1 MRSKIYEGRSLPV
14 RLLALGSL
22 MMMLLLSA
30 CGGVRADGSQAT
42 ATPPASQIDWKQV
55 DQAMGKPG
63 TQLPGGVYKFSFPRT
78 DLQVTLGGVVLKA
91 GFALGSHVEFLP
103 MGQQAMMMGD
113 LVLTEDEVNGVMV
126 KLQQE
131 GIEQTALHNHLLG
144 ETPRVMYMHIGGQG
158 DPVQLARSIHSALVL
173 TKTPFTAPS
182 TTGQPQPLD
191 LDTKQLDS
199 ILHANGKATG
209 GIYQYSIARAE
220 TITAD
225 GTTIP
230 PAMGVATALNFQP
243 TGNGKAAITGD
254 FVLPAKEVNP
264 VIRILEENGIEVT
277 AVHNHMLTEAPR
289 LFYLHFWANDDAL
302 KLAHGLRAALDKTN
316 SAPATPQH

>member
-1 MRSKIYEGRSLPV
+1 
-14 RLLALGSL
+14 
-22 MMMLLLSA
+22 
-30 CGGVRADGSQAT
+30 
-42 ATPPASQIDWKQV
+42 
-55 DQAMGKPG
+55 
-63 TQLPGGVYKFSFPRT
+63 
-78 DLQVTLGGVVLKA
+78 
-91 GFALGSHVEFLP
+91 
-103 MGQQAMMMGD
+103 
-113 LVLTEDEVNGVMV
+113 
-126 KLQQE
+126 
-131 GIEQTALHNHLLG
+131 
-144 ETPRVMYMHIGGQG
+144 
-158 DPVQLARSIHSALVL
+158 
-173 TKTPFTAPS
+173 
-182 TTGQPQPLD
+182 

-199 ILHANGKATG
+199 ILHANGKAMG

-225 GTTIP
+225 STTIP
-230 PAMGVATALNFQP
+230 PAMGVATALNFLP
-243 TGNGKAAITGD
+243 TDNGKAAITGD

>member
-1 MRSKIYEGRSLPV
+1 MKYTRSLFCLAG
-14 RLLALGSL
+14 LLGLTVVVASNIPGSIYAQ
-22 MMMLLLSA
+22 MNMSA
-30 CGGVRADGSQAT
+30 PSAGA
-42 ATPPASQIDWKQV
+42 IDWKPV

-63 TQLPGGVYKFSFPRT
+63 THLPGNVYKFSFPRS

-91 GFALGSHVEFLP
+91 GLALGSHVEFLP

-113 LVLTEDEVNGVMV
+113 LVLTEDEVNGVIV

-144 ETPRVMYMHIGGQG
+144 ETPRVMYLHIEGQG
-158 DPVQLARSIHSALVL
+158 DPVHLATSIHSALVL

-182 TTGQPQPLD
+182 NSGQPQPLGV
-191 LDTKQLDS
+191 DTKQLDS

-254 FVLPAKEVNP
+254 FVLLAQEVNP
-264 VIRILEENGIEVT
+264 VIGALEKNGIEVT
-277 AVHNHMLTEAPR
+277 AVHSHMLTESPR

-302 KLAHGLRAALDKTN
+302 KLAHGLRAALDKTA
-316 SAPATPQH
+316 SV

>member
-1 MRSKIYEGRSLPV
+1 MKYTRSLFCLAG
-14 RLLALGSL
+14 LLGLTVVVVSNIPGSIYAQ
-22 MMMLLLSA
+22 MNMSA
-30 CGGVRADGSQAT
+30 PSAGA
-42 ATPPASQIDWKQV
+42 IDWKPV

-63 TQLPGGVYKFSFPRT
+63 THLPGNVYKFSFPRS
-78 DLQVTLGGVVLKA
+78 DLQVTLGGVVLKP
-91 GFALGSHVEFLP
+91 GLALGSHVEFLP
-103 MGQQAMMMGD
+103 MGQQAIMMGD
-113 LVLTEDEVNGVMV
+113 LVLTEDEVNGVIV

-144 ETPRVMYMHIGGQG
+144 ETPRVMYLHIEGQG
-158 DPVQLARSIHSALVL
+158 DPVHLATSIHSALVL

-182 TTGQPQPLD
+182 NSGQPQPLD
-191 LDTKQLDS
+191 VDTKQLDS

-230 PAMGVATALNFQP
+230 PAMGVATAFNFQP

-254 FVLPAKEVNP
+254 FVLLAQEVNP
-264 VIRILEENGIEVT
+264 VIGALEKNGIEVT
-277 AVHNHMLTEAPR
+277 AVHSHMLTESPR

-302 KLAHGLRAALDKTN
+302 KLAHGLRAAFDKTN
-316 SAPATPQH
+316 SA

>member
-1 MRSKIYEGRSLPV
+1 MRSKLHKGQSLPV
-14 RLLALGSL
+14 LLGSLALGSIMMIL
-22 MMMLLLSA
+22 MLSA
-30 CGGVRADGSQAT
+30 CGGARADGPQAN
-42 ATPPASQIDWKQV
+42 ATPSVSHIDWKPV

-63 TQLPGGVYKFSFPRT
+63 TQLPGGVYRFSFPRT

-103 MGQQAMMMGD
+103 MGQHAMMMGD

-144 ETPRVMYMHIGGQG
+144 ETPRVMYMHIDGQG
-158 DPVQLARSIHSALVL
+158 DPVQLATSIHTALAL
-173 TKTPFTAPS
+173 TKTPFTAPATS
-182 TTGQPQPLD
+182 GQPQPLD
-191 LDTKQLDS
+191 VDTKQLDS

-243 TGNGKAAITGD
+243 TGNGKTAITGD
-254 FVLPAKEVNP
+254 FVLLAQEVNP
-264 VIRILEENGIEVT
+264 VIGVLEENGIEVT
-277 AVHNHMLTEAPR
+277 AVHSHMLTESPR

-302 KLAHGLRAALDKTN
+302 KLAHGLRAALDKTA
-316 SAPATPQH
+316 SAKS

>member
-1 MRSKIYEGRSLPV
+1 MN
-14 RLLALGSL
+14 
-22 MMMLLLSA
+22 MSA
-30 CGGVRADGSQAT
+30 PSAGA
-42 ATPPASQIDWKQV
+42 IDWKPV

-63 TQLPGGVYKFSFPRT
+63 THLPGNVYKFSFPRS

-91 GFALGSHVEFLP
+91 GLALGSHVEFLP

-113 LVLTEDEVNGVMV
+113 LVLTEDEVNGVIV

-144 ETPRVMYMHIGGQG
+144 ETPRVMYLHIEGQG
-158 DPVQLARSIHSALVL
+158 DPVHLATSIHSALVL
-173 TKTPFTAPS
+173 TKTPFTAPGNS
-182 TTGQPQPLD
+182 GQPQPLD
-191 LDTKQLDS
+191 VDTKQLDS

-230 PAMGVATALNFQP
+230 PAMGVATAFNFQP

-254 FVLPAKEVNP
+254 FVLLAQEVNP
-264 VIRILEENGIEVT
+264 VIGALEKNGIEVT
-277 AVHNHMLTEAPR
+277 AVHSHMLTESPR
-289 LFYLHFWANDDAL
+289 LFYLHFWAANDDAL

-316 SAPATPQH
+316 SV

>member
-1 MRSKIYEGRSLPV
+1 MRSKTCEGRSLPV
-14 RLLALGSL
+14 RLLALGSI
-22 MMMLLLSA
+22 MMLLLSA

-42 ATPPASQIDWKQV
+42 ATPPTSQIDWKQV

-103 MGQQAMMMGD
+103 MGQKAMMMGD
-113 LVLTEDEVNGVMV
+113 FVLTEDEVNGVMV

-199 ILHANGKATG
+199 ILHANGKAVG

-243 TGNGKAAITGD
+243 TGNGKAAINGD
-254 FVLPAKEVNP
+254 FVLLAQEVNQ